1 MCAEHYTWRRGWDC
15 LRRIQEYEPVNELF
29 SAYLERVQLFF
40 LANGVEDDKK
50 VPVFLSVVGSKT
62 YSLLRNLVSP
72 TLPQNKTLIFEQ
84 LVAILKSHFKPNPLI
99 IAEQFHFHRRSQ
111 AMEESIGEYLA
122 KLRRLSTHCSFR
134 DYLEQTLRDHLV
146 CGISSENI
154 QKRLLAEAELT
165 LKRAVEIAVGM
176 EAAEKTTKSLKE
188 EVTPIQQI
196 SGSQTPRVPCNRC
209 GKTSHNA
216 RDCRFQNVQ
225 CYNCGKVGHIAS
237 ACRSQWQR

>member
-1 MCAEHYTWRRGWDC
+1 MYPMFG
-15 LRRIQEYEPVNELF
+15 RIQEYEPVNELF
-29 SAYLERVQLFF
+29 STYLERVQLFC

-72 TLPQNKTLIFEQ
+72 ALPQNKTFEQ
-84 LVAILKSHFKPNPLI
+84 LVAILKSHFEPKPLI
-99 IAEQFHFHRRSQ
+99 IAERFHFHRHSQ

-122 KLRRLSTHCSFR
+122 KLCRLLTHCSFG
-134 DYLEQTLRDHLV
+134 DYLEQALRDRLV
-146 CGISSENI
+146 CGIRSENT

-196 SGSQTPRVPCNRC
+196 SGSQTPRVPCN
-209 GKTSHNA
+209 
-216 RDCRFQNVQ
+216 
-225 CYNCGKVGHIAS
+225 
-237 ACRSQWQR
+237 

>member
-1 MCAEHYTWRRGWDC
+1 MSPMFG
-15 LRRIQEYEPVNELF
+15 RIQEYEPVNELF

-72 TLPQNKTLIFEQ
+72 ALPQDKTFEQ
-84 LVAILKSHFKPNPLI
+84 LVAILKSHFEPKPLI
-99 IAEQFHFHRRSQ
+99 IAERFHFHRRSQ

-122 KLRRLSTHCSFR
+122 ELRRLSTHCSFG
-134 DYLEQTLRDHLV
+134 DYLEQALRDRLV
-146 CGISSENI
+146 CGIRSENI

-216 RDCRFQNVQ
+216 RDCRFQHYQKQQSRYVTVPQ
-225 CYNCGKVGHIAS
+225 EIHVI
-237 ACRSQWQR
+237 